1 MAPTGDSTVSL
12 LKFVGTVSLGLL
24 TFVGTVSLGLLT
36 GVSYNVSTIMLPG
49 LLRLP
54 SSNSA
59 FQAVSSLQT
68 GLRKH
73 ILTLTTLA
81 SAPLFLSFA
90 FSPSGSRHPYLLYT
104 SVLAAL
110 SAAAPRLLTM
120 SGMYPT
126 ARPHGVKKSSRRGK
140 NKMESSYEV
149 LGDAH
154 SEGMSE
160 EEVEDLNG
168 EEVRAE
174 VETLTRG
181 YMARTGL
188 AACGFVLAVVGIWG
202 DGAPDEVWW
211 MVEN

>member
-12 LKFVGTVSLGLL
+12 LK
-24 TFVGTVSLGLLT
+24 FVGTVSLGLLT

-49 LLRLP
+49 LLHLP

-120 SGMYPT
+120 SGLYPT
-126 ARPHGVKKSSRRGK
+126 ARPHGVKKTSRRGGGGGK

-154 SEGMSE
+154 SEGTSE

-202 DGAPDEVWW
+202 DGARDEVWW

>member
-1 MAPTGDSTVSL
+1 MAPTGDGTISL
-12 LKFVGTVSLGLL
+12 LK
-24 TFVGTVSLGLLT
+24 FVGTVSLGLLT
-36 GVSYNVSTIMLPG
+36 GVSYNVSTVMLPG
-49 LLRLP
+49 LLNLP

-81 SAPLFLSFA
+81 SAPLFLSFVC
-90 FSPSGSRHPYLLYT
+90 SPRGTRHPYLLYT

-126 ARPHGVKKSSRRGK
+126 AVRHHGVKKSSRRGK
-140 NKMESSYEV
+140 MDSSYEV

-154 SEGMSE
+154 SEGTSE

-181 YMARTGL
+181 YLARTGL
-188 AACGFVLAVVGIWG
+188 AACGFFLAVVGIWG
-202 DGAPDEVWW
+202 DGAHDELWW
-211 MVEN
+211 LAEN